1 MKRFAAALLAI
12 SLVLGLSACSS
23 PATELQEFTDGV
35 HERDEVYPA
44 HIETKSVALGGLGI
58 HFSTSA
64 FDETA
69 SPELAQKVAEDYS
82 ALSGAG
88 EADIYILNGPLTD
101 ATFVSGAELFCT
113 AEAVESGE
121 YRPALVSAALGIT
134 GRWQAEGLSRE
145 LFGGEV
151 PDGLADEIAAYLAA
165 HEGSNLLSLA
175 PFYFTEDFAD
185 AETIALA
192 SDCAQS
198 LAAYVIGEA
207 GQDALRG
214 SCAEYLPGWLKSL
227 GLEAETD
234 GLQTLMELDWTQN
247 VYYPAEF
254 TRSVFTFRPVPTEW
268 MTDADA
274 ASAYVLRLCTGLD
287 WLLDYLEA
295 NAPESWARIE
305 QTRPYEVRFEENIDA
320 SCTDVYSAVVHLR
333 APSAGLHE
341 LAHALTID
349 EPCGEAGWVFEGVA
363 MHCTEWWISY
373 EDYGIFFDL
382 MENIDTVEGA
392 SEDER
397 FIFGEI
403 RRIFKELSGVDA
415 SEAQTLESPAIPL
428 VKAMTYAMLLHPE
441 RDVFIKMVS
450 KPTGDVM
457 SSFYKP
463 RYPTTVL
470 SHAKSY
476 AFCEYLLEH
485 GYLTFDQLATAS
497 LDLEGYRAAF
507 PTDEYFDEL
516 YAGYLDWL
524 REEFGS

>member
-23 PATELQEFTDGV
+23 PAPELQEFTDGV

-121 YRPALVSAALGIT
+121 YRPALVSAALSIP

-151 PDGLADEIAAYLAA
+151 PD
-165 HEGSNLLSLA
+165 
-175 PFYFTEDFAD
+175 
-185 AETIALA
+185 
-192 SDCAQS
+192 
-198 LAAYVIGEA
+198 
-207 GQDALRG
+207 
-214 SCAEYLPGWLKSL
+214 
-227 GLEAETD
+227 
-234 GLQTLMELDWTQN
+234 
-247 VYYPAEF
+247 
-254 TRSVFTFRPVPTEW
+254 
-268 MTDADA
+268 ADA
-274 ASAYVLRLCTGLD
+274 ASAHVLRLCTGLD
-287 WLLDYLEA
+287 RLLDYLET

-457 SSFYKP
+457 SSFYEP
-463 RYPTTVL
+463 RYPSTEL

-485 GYLTFDQLATAS
+485 GYLTFDQLAAAS

>member
-1 MKRFAAALLAI
+1 MKRLAAALLAI
-12 SLVLGLSACSS
+12 SLVLGLPACSS
-23 PATELQEFTDGV
+23 PAPEPPEFTDGAR
-35 HERDEVYPA
+35 EWDEAYPA
-44 HIETKSVALGGLGI
+44 HIETKSAEFGGLGV
-58 HFSTSA
+58 HFSASA
-64 FDETA
+64 FDAAA
-69 SPELAQKVAEDYS
+69 SPELAQKAAEDYA

-88 EADIYILNGPLTD
+88 EADIYILNEPLTD
-101 ATFVSGAELFCT
+101 APFVSGAELFCT

-145 LFGGEV
+145 LFGAEV
-151 PDGLADEIAAYLAA
+151 PDGLADEVAAYLAA

-175 PFYFTEDFAD
+175 PFYFTVDFAD

-192 SDCAQS
+192 SGCAQS

-207 GQDALRG
+207 GQEALRG
-214 SCAEYLPGWLKSL
+214 SCSEYLPGWLDHL
-227 GLEAETD
+227 GLEAETE
-234 GLQTLMELDWTQN
+234 GLQTLMELDYTQEL
-247 VYYPAEF
+247 YYPAEF

-268 MTDADA
+268 IPDADA

-287 WLLDYLEA
+287 WLLDYLET
-295 NAPESWARIE
+295 NAPESWARIA
-305 QTRPYEVRFEENIDA
+305 QTKPYEVRFEDSPDA
-320 SCTDVYSAVVHLR
+320 SCADVYSSVVHLR

-349 EPCGEAGWVFEGVA
+349 ELCGEAGWVFEGVA

-373 EDYGIFFDL
+373 EDYEVFFDL
-382 MENIDTVEGA
+382 AEDIDTMEGA

-403 RRIFKELSGVDA
+403 RRIFKELSGVDV
-415 SEAQTLESPAIPL
+415 SEAQALESPAILL
-428 VKAMTYAMLLHPE
+428 VKAMTCALLLHPE

-450 KPTGDVM
+450 KPTGDVV
-457 SSFYKP
+457 SSFYEPK
-463 RYPTTVL
+463 YPSTVL

-476 AFCEYLLEH
+476 AFCEYLLEQ
-485 GYLTFDQLATAS
+485 GCLTLDELVSAS

-507 PTDEYFDEL
+507 PTDEYFDAL
-516 YAGYLDWL
+516 YTGYLDWL
-524 REEFGS
+524 REEFCP

>member
-23 PATELQEFTDGV
+23 PAPELQEFTDGV

-69 SPELAQKVAEDYS
+69 SRMRSLRIWRLTRGRTSSRWRPSISRRTSRTRRPSPWRPTAPSPWRPMSS
-82 ALSGAG
+82 A
-88 EADIYILNGPLTD
+88 
-101 ATFVSGAELFCT
+101 
-113 AEAVESGE
+113 
-121 YRPALVSAALGIT
+121 RP
-134 GRWQAEGLSRE
+134 GRT
-145 LFGGEV
+145 
-151 PDGLADEIAAYLAA
+151 P
-165 HEGSNLLSLA
+165 
-175 PFYFTEDFAD
+175 
-185 AETIALA
+185 
-192 SDCAQS
+192 
-198 LAAYVIGEA
+198 
-207 GQDALRG
+207 
-214 SCAEYLPGWLKSL
+214 CAEYLPGWLKSL

-287 WLLDYLEA
+287 WLLDYLET

-463 RYPTTVL
+463 RYPSTEL

-485 GYLTFDQLATAS
+485 GYLTFDQLAAAS

>member
-23 PATELQEFTDGV
+23 PAPELQEFTDGV

-165 HEGSNLLSLA
+165 HEGSNILSLA

-198 LAAYVIGEA
+198 LAAYV
-207 GQDALRG
+207 
-214 SCAEYLPGWLKSL
+214 
-227 GLEAETD
+227 
-234 GLQTLMELDWTQN
+234 
-247 VYYPAEF
+247 
-254 TRSVFTFRPVPTEW
+254 
-268 MTDADA
+268 
-274 ASAYVLRLCTGLD
+274 LRLCTGLD
-287 WLLDYLEA
+287 WLLDYLET

-403 RRIFKELSGVDA
+403 RRVFKELSGVDA

-457 SSFYKP
+457 SSFYEP
-463 RYPTTVL
+463 RYPSTEL

-485 GYLTFDQLATAS
+485 GYLTFDQLAAAS

>member
-1 MKRFAAALLAI
+1 M
-12 SLVLGLSACSS
+12 
-23 PATELQEFTDGV
+23 
-35 HERDEVYPA
+35 
-44 HIETKSVALGGLGI
+44 
-58 HFSTSA
+58 
-64 FDETA
+64 
-69 SPELAQKVAEDYS
+69 
-82 ALSGAG
+82 
-88 EADIYILNGPLTD
+88 
-101 ATFVSGAELFCT
+101 
-113 AEAVESGE
+113 
-121 YRPALVSAALGIT
+121 
-134 GRWQAEGLSRE
+134 
-145 LFGGEV
+145 
-151 PDGLADEIAAYLAA
+151 
-165 HEGSNLLSLA
+165 
-175 PFYFTEDFAD
+175 
-185 AETIALA
+185 
-192 SDCAQS
+192 
-198 LAAYVIGEA
+198 
-207 GQDALRG
+207 
-214 SCAEYLPGWLKSL
+214 
-227 GLEAETD
+227 
-234 GLQTLMELDWTQN
+234 
-247 VYYPAEF
+247 
-254 TRSVFTFRPVPTEW
+254 
-268 MTDADA
+268 
-274 ASAYVLRLCTGLD
+274 LRLCTGLD

-403 RRIFKELSGVDA
+403 RRVFKELSGVDA

-457 SSFYKP
+457 SLFYEP
-463 RYPTTVL
+463 RYPSTEL

-485 GYLTFDQLATAS
+485 GYLTFDQLAAAS

>member
-23 PATELQEFTDGV
+23 PAPELQEFTDGV

-121 YRPALVSAALGIT
+121 YRPALVSAALSI
-134 GRWQAEGLSRE
+134 
-145 LFGGEV
+145 
-151 PDGLADEIAAYLAA
+151 P
-165 HEGSNLLSLA
+165 SLA

-198 LAAYVIGEA
+198 LAAYV
-207 GQDALRG
+207 
-214 SCAEYLPGWLKSL
+214 
-227 GLEAETD
+227 
-234 GLQTLMELDWTQN
+234 
-247 VYYPAEF
+247 
-254 TRSVFTFRPVPTEW
+254 
-268 MTDADA
+268 
-274 ASAYVLRLCTGLD
+274 LRLCTGLD
-287 WLLDYLEA
+287 WLLDYLET

-463 RYPTTVL
+463 RYPSTEL

-485 GYLTFDQLATAS
+485 GYLTFDQLAAAS

>member
-1 MKRFAAALLAI
+1 M
-12 SLVLGLSACSS
+12 
-23 PATELQEFTDGV
+23 
-35 HERDEVYPA
+35 
-44 HIETKSVALGGLGI
+44 
-58 HFSTSA
+58 
-64 FDETA
+64 
-69 SPELAQKVAEDYS
+69 
-82 ALSGAG
+82 
-88 EADIYILNGPLTD
+88 
-101 ATFVSGAELFCT
+101 
-113 AEAVESGE
+113 
-121 YRPALVSAALGIT
+121 
-134 GRWQAEGLSRE
+134 
-145 LFGGEV
+145 
-151 PDGLADEIAAYLAA
+151 
-165 HEGSNLLSLA
+165 
-175 PFYFTEDFAD
+175 
-185 AETIALA
+185 
-192 SDCAQS
+192 
-198 LAAYVIGEA
+198 
-207 GQDALRG
+207 
-214 SCAEYLPGWLKSL
+214 
-227 GLEAETD
+227 
-234 GLQTLMELDWTQN
+234 
-247 VYYPAEF
+247 
-254 TRSVFTFRPVPTEW
+254 
-268 MTDADA
+268 
-274 ASAYVLRLCTGLD
+274 
-287 WLLDYLEA
+287 DYLET

-457 SSFYKP
+457 SSFYEP
-463 RYPTTVL
+463 RYPSTEL

-485 GYLTFDQLATAS
+485 GYLTFDQLAAAS

-507 PTDEYFDEL
+507 PTDECFDEL